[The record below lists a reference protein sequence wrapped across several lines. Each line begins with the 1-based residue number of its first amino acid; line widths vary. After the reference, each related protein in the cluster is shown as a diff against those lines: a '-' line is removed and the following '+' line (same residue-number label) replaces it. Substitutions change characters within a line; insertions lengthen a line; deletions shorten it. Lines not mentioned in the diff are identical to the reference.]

1 MTSTADMTQHPDVSE
16 ISDLHEGLLPPS
28 RTADV
33 RRHLDGCALCA
44 DVHASLTEIRELLG
58 TLPGPPRMPADVAGR
73 IDAALAAEALLD
85 ATAPPQAAMPVGA
98 TAVSAVTGTP
108 VAAETAD
115 DAARVSRETSLGSAP
130 ADAPADAPA
139 ADRPAGRPRAATG
152 PGRPRTPRRR
162 RTAVLGAVFG
172 AAAIGVS
179 VFLVQTLQSS
189 DDPHAGTSDVA
200 SHQQDGAL
208 FSGSPLAGQV
218 QNLLS
223 SRPASESAGTSPSGK
238 KPDLGVTSN
247 SPLRADVPVPSCVQ
261 AGTGRTS
268 KPLAAETGDYQ
279 GTRAYL
285 VVLPHPTDS
294 TQVQAYVVDAA
305 CETAAPNA
313 KGKLLLTHA
322 YPLR

>member
-33 RRHLDGCALCA
+33 RRHLDACDLCA

-58 TLPGPPRMPADVAGR
+58 TLPGPPRMPADIAGR

-85 ATAPPQAAMPVGA
+85 ATTPNGSPAPVEA
-98 TAVSAVTGTP
+98 TAVSVTKGTP
-108 VAAETAD
+108 VSAETAD
-115 DAARVSRETSLGSAP
+115 DAAHVSRETSLGSAP
-130 ADAPADAPA
+130 ADTPA

-179 VFLVQTLQSS
+179 VFLVQTLQPS
-189 DDPHAGTSDVA
+189 DDNHAQKSDMA
-200 SHQQDGAL
+200 SPQQHGDV
-208 FSGSPLAGQV
+208 FSDASLAGQV
-218 QNLLS
+218 QTLLA
-223 SRPASESAGTSPSGK
+223 SRPALESAGTSPSGK
-238 KPDLGVTSN
+238 KPDLGITSN
-247 SPLRADVPVPSCVQ
+247 SPKLGVDVTVPPCIQ

-268 KPLAAETGDYQ
+268 ETPLAYETGEYQ

-285 VVLPHPTDS
+285 VVLPHPTDTS
-294 TQVQAYVVDAA
+294 QVQAYVVDAA
-305 CETAAPNA
+305 CETAAPDA

-322 YPLR
+322 YPRR

>member
-33 RRHLDGCALCA
+33 RRHLDGCDLCA

-85 ATAPPQAAMPVGA
+85 ATAPAQTSVPVGA
-98 TAVSAVTGTP
+98 TAVSATAEAP
-108 VAAETAD
+108 VAAESAD
-115 DAARVSRETSLGSAP
+115 DAARVSRETSLGSV
-130 ADAPADAPA
+130 PADAPA

-172 AAAIGVS
+172 AAAIGVG
-179 VFLVQTLQSS
+179 VFLVQTLQPS
-189 DDPHAGTSDVA
+189 DDTPAQKSAAASPQPGGAVFSDA
-200 SHQQDGAL
+200 S
-208 FSGSPLAGQV
+208 LAGQV
-218 QNLLS
+218 QTLLS
-223 SRPASESAGTSPSGK
+223 SPHTLESAETSPSGK
-238 KPDLGVTSN
+238 KPDLGVTSD
-247 SPLRADVPVPSCVQ
+247 SPKLGVDVGVPPCVQ

-268 KPLAAETGDYQ
+268 ETPLAAETGEYR

-294 TQVQAYVVDAA
+294 SQVQAYVVDAA
-305 CETAAPNA
+305 CETTAPDA

-322 YPLR
+322 YPRR

>member
-33 RRHLDGCALCA
+33 RRHLDGCDLCA

-58 TLPGPPRMPADVAGR
+58 TLPGPPRMPADIAGR

-85 ATAPPQAAMPVGA
+85 ATAPAQTSVPVGA
-98 TAVSAVTGTP
+98 TAVSVT
-108 VAAETAD
+108 AEAPIGAESGD
-115 DAARVSRETSLGSAP
+115 DAAHVSRETSLGS
-130 ADAPADAPA
+130 APADAPA

-179 VFLVQTLQSS
+179 VFLVQTLQPS
-189 DDPHAGTSDVA
+189 DDTHAQKPTVA
-200 SHQQDGAL
+200 SPQQDGAV
-208 FSGSPLAGQV
+208 FSDAPLGEQV
-218 QNLLS
+218 QTLLS
-223 SRPASESAGTSPSGK
+223 SPHTLESAETSPSGK
-238 KPDLGVTSN
+238 EPGLGITSN
-247 SPLRADVPVPSCVQ
+247 SPKLGVGVSVPRCVR

-268 KPLAAETGDYQ
+268 ETPLAAETGDYR

-285 VVLPHPTDS
+285 VVLPHPTDAS
-294 TQVQAYVVDAA
+294 QVQAYVVDAA
-305 CETAAPNA
+305 CETAAPDA

-322 YPLR
+322 YPRR

>member
-33 RRHLDGCALCA
+33 RRHLDVCDLCA

-98 TAVSAVTGTP
+98 TAVS

-130 ADAPADAPA
+130 ADAPA

-152 PGRPRTPRRR
+152 PGRPRTP
-162 RTAVLGAVFG
+162 G
-172 AAAIGVS
+172 AAARPYS
-179 VFLVQTLQSS
+179 EPSS
-189 DDPHAGTSDVA
+189 APRR
-200 SHQQDGAL
+200 
-208 FSGSPLAGQV
+208 SG
-218 QNLLS
+218 
-223 SRPASESAGTSPSGK
+223 
-238 KPDLGVTSN
+238 
-247 SPLRADVPVPSCVQ
+247 
-261 AGTGRTS
+261 
-268 KPLAAETGDYQ
+268 
-279 GTRAYL
+279 
-285 VVLPHPTDS
+285 
-294 TQVQAYVVDAA
+294 
-305 CETAAPNA
+305 
-313 KGKLLLTHA
+313 
-322 YPLR
+322 

>member
-33 RRHLDGCALCA
+33 RRHLDGCDLCA

-85 ATAPPQAAMPVGA
+85 ATAPSEPVPVGA
-98 TAVSAVTGTP
+98 SAVSVVAEAP
-108 VAAETAD
+108 VSAAPAD
-115 DAARVSRETSLGSAP
+115 DAAHVSRETPAGS
-130 ADAPADAPA
+130 APADAPA

-152 PGRPRTPRRR
+152 PGRRPRTPRRR

-172 AAAIGVS
+172 AAAIGVG
-179 VFLVQTLQSS
+179 VFLVQTLQPS
-189 DDPHAGTSDVA
+189 DDSHAQRSDIAA
-200 SHQQDGAL
+200 SPLQEPV
-208 FSGSPLAGQV
+208 FSGASLAGQV
-218 QNLLS
+218 RTLLS
-223 SRPASESAGTSPSGK
+223 SQPGLKSAETSPSGK
-238 KPDLGVTSN
+238 DPKFGITSDSPKLGVDV
-247 SPLRADVPVPSCVQ
+247 DVPPCVRE
-261 AGTGRTS
+261 GTGRTS
-268 KPLAAETGDYQ
+268 ETPLAAEAGEYQ

-285 VVLPHPTDS
+285 VVLPHPTDTS
-294 TQVQAYVVDAA
+294 QVQAYVVDAS
-305 CETAAPNA
+305 CETGAPDA